1 MKVEIK
7 EIDGVFILINL
18 MLQKLVLNGIVGLG
32 L

>member
-7 EIDGVFILINL
+7 EIDGIYSYQSDASKISPEWN
-18 MLQKLVLNGIVGLG
+18 IGLG